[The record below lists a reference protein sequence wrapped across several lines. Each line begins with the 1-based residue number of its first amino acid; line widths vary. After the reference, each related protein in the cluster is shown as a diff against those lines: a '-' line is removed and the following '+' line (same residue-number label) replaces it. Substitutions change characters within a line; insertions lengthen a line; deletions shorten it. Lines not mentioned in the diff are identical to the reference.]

1 LAKKKGTTKISSKSL
16 QKKEKPKTTTKSLQK
31 KEKPKTSSKS
41 LLMIISI
48 IVIVC
53 VVGVLWIV
61 LISETVTARAELII
75 DSGTEVQIKH
85 SGGSW
90 ISAESGM
97 ELYES
102 DSIKTGEDS
111 TASIIL
117 FKSSIIRLASNTEVT
132 LKEIIKEAE
141 TSVKIEQEAGRT
153 WNTVQKMSGIDN
165 YEVETPTTVASV
177 RGTSFDVYILADG
190 NITITVVNGT
200 VKVTTFDENGDVVSE
215 IDVPEYLYVTID
227 PNKLAEVLDL
237 KPYEIDDWI
246 LDNIQKDEE
255 FRENL
260 RQELYNRIGPFIAE
274 IKEKYGVKDE
284 EVEAL
289 VDGYL
294 SGKFVIP
301 SDAPDWAKK
310 LFEFS

>member
-1 LAKKKGTTKISSKSL
+1 
-16 QKKEKPKTTTKSLQK
+16 
-31 KEKPKTSSKS
+31 
-41 LLMIISI
+41 MIISI

-53 VVGVLWIV
+53 IVGVLWIV
-61 LISETVTARAELII
+61 LSSETATAKAELII
-75 DSGTEVQIKH
+75 DSGTDVQIKH
-85 SGGSW
+85 SGDSW
-90 ISAESGM
+90 MSAESGM

-102 DSIKTGEDS
+102 DSVKTGEDS

-117 FKSSIIRLASNTEVT
+117 FKSSIIRLANNTEIT

-177 RGTSFDVYILADG
+177 RGTTFDVYILADG

-200 VKVTTFDENGDVVSE
+200 VKVTTFNENGDVVSE

-260 RQELYNRIGPFIAE
+260 RQELYNRMEPFIAE

-284 EVEAL
+284 EIEAL

-301 SDAPDWAKK
+301 SDAPEWAKK